1 MYETFFVIGLAFSL
15 LVALLIAIPVV
26 TGAVQF
32 WIYYV
37 RILRNVRKKD
47 EEAAKQQV
55 PPAA

>member
-1 MYETFFVIGLAFSL
+1 MYETFFMIGVIVSLIIAL
-15 LVALLIAIPVV
+15 LVAIPVV

-32 WIYYV
+32 WIYYA

-47 EEAAKQQV
+47 EEAAKQQI